1 MTSQKHLFD
10 LPDDIHYLNGAY
22 MSPLMKSV
30 QEAGIEGI
38 KRKTNP
44 SSISSDDFF
53 NLAEEVKLKFGR
65 IIHAPASQIAIIPS
79 ASYGLKSAVENIPLN
94 TGTHA
99 VVIANEFPS
108 DYNTVAEWC
117 KKNKKALKVIEA
129 PKMMTGRAQIWTDKI
144 LEQINKETCAVVL
157 SAIDWSDGTKFDLKI
172 IGKKCKE
179 NNARFIVDGTQS
191 VGAMPMDVVA
201 FSIDALIC
209 AAYKWLMGPY
219 SIGLAYYS
227 EFYNKGIP
235 IEDSWMNKS
244 NANDFTK
251 LTHYV
256 DDYKAGAARYN
267 VGEFSNFILLPML
280 DKALQ
285 QIAEWDADAIQDY
298 CGNLINPLL
307 NFLQENEYWFEENKY
322 RANHLFG
329 FLLSPLVN
337 KEKLLLQ
344 LQSSKVFVS
353 LRGDAIRVSPH
364 LYNEAPDI
372 EALIEVLKSN
382 NR

>member
-22 MSPLMKSV
+22 MSPLLKSV
-30 QEAGIEGI
+30 QEAGIAGI
-38 KRKTNP
+38 KRKSNP
-44 SSISSDDFF
+44 SSISPDDFF
-53 NLAEEVKLKFGR
+53 ILAEDVKLKFGR

-79 ASYGLKSAVENIPLN
+79 ASYGLKSAVDNILLD
-94 TGTHA
+94 TGNHA
-99 VVIANEFPS
+99 VVLANEFPS
-108 DYNTVAEWC
+108 DYNTITEWC
-117 KKNKKALKVIEA
+117 KKNKKALKIIEA
-129 PKMMTGRAQIWTDKI
+129 PKIMSGRARVWTDGI

-157 SAIDWSDGTKFDLKI
+157 SAIDWSDGTKFDLKM
-172 IGKKCKE
+172 IGEKCKE
-179 NNARFIVDGTQS
+179 NNARFIVDGTQA
-191 VGAMPMDVVA
+191 VGAMPMDVAA
-201 FSIDALIC
+201 FKIDALIC
-209 AAYKWLMGPY
+209 AGYKWLMGPY

-227 EFYNKGIP
+227 EDYNTGIP

-251 LTHYV
+251 LTHYA
-256 DDYKAGAARYN
+256 DDYKAGASRYN

-280 DKALQ
+280 DRALQ
-285 QIAEWDADAIQDY
+285 QIEEWDADAIQNY

-307 NFLQENEYWFEENKY
+307 NFLQENAYWFEENKY

-329 FLLSPLVN
+329 FLLPNAVDKN
-337 KEKLLLQ
+337 KLLHQ

-364 LYNEAPDI
+364 VYNERRDI
-372 EALIEVLKSN
+372 EALIEVLKSS

>member
-1 MTSQKHLFD
+1 MTSQKHLFE

-22 MSPLMKSV
+22 MSPLLKSV
-30 QEAGIEGI
+30 KEAGIDGI

-53 NLAEEVKLKFGR
+53 YLAEDVKLKFGR

-79 ASYGLKSAVENIPLN
+79 ASYGLKSAIDNIPIN

-99 VVIANEFPS
+99 VVLANEFPS

-117 KKNKKALKVIEA
+117 KKKKKALKVIEA
-129 PKMMTGRAQIWTDKI
+129 PKTMTGRAQVWTDKI
-144 LEQINKETCAVVL
+144 LDQISKETCAVVL
-157 SAIDWSDGTKFDLKI
+157 SVIDWSDGTKFDLKM
-172 IGKKCKE
+172 IGEKCKE
-179 NNARFIVDGTQS
+179 NNTRFIVDGTQS
-191 VGAMPMDVVA
+191 VGAMPLDVVA
-201 FSIDALIC
+201 FNIDALIC

-227 EFYNKGIP
+227 EAYNTGIP

-256 DDYKAGAARYN
+256 DDYKPGAARYN

-280 DKALQ
+280 NRALQ
-285 QIAEWDADAIQDY
+285 QITEWDAVAIQDY
-298 CGNLINPLL
+298 CGNLIKPLL
-307 NFLQENEYWFEENKY
+307 NLLQENAYWFEENKY

-329 FLLSPLVN
+329 FILPPSVN
-337 KEKLLLQ
+337 REKLLLH
-344 LQSSKVFVS
+344 LQRSKIFVS

-364 LYNEAPDI
+364 VYNEGPDI
-372 EALIEVLKSN
+372 EALIEVLKSK

>member
-1 MTSQKHLFD
+1 
-10 LPDDIHYLNGAY
+10 
-22 MSPLMKSV
+22 MSPLLKSV
-30 QEAGIEGI
+30 QEAGIVGI
-38 KRKTNP
+38 KRKSNP
-44 SSISSDDFF
+44 SSLTSDDFF
-53 NLAEEVKLKFGR
+53 TLAEEVKLKFGR
-65 IIHAPASQIAIIPS
+65 IVHAPAIQIAIIPS
-79 ASYGLKSAVENIPLN
+79 ASYGLKSAVDNIQLN
-94 TGTHA
+94 TGTHI

-108 DYNTVAEWC
+108 DYDTVMEWC
-117 KKNKKALKVIEA
+117 KKNNKAPKIIEA
-129 PKMMTGRAQIWTDKI
+129 PEVMTGRARAWTEGI
-144 LEQINKETCAVVL
+144 LKQINSETCAVVL
-157 SAIDWSDGTKFDLKI
+157 SSIHWTDGTKFDLKM
-172 IGKKCKE
+172 IGEKCKE

-201 FSIDALIC
+201 FNIDALIC

-227 EFYNKGIP
+227 EDYNTGIP

-251 LTHYV
+251 LTHYAE
-256 DDYKAGAARYN
+256 DYKPGAARYN

-280 DKALQ
+280 DRALQ
-285 QIAEWDADAIQDY
+285 QIAEWNADAIQDY

-307 NFLQENEYWFEENKY
+307 NFLQENAYWFEENKY

-329 FLLSPLVN
+329 FLLPRSVN
-337 KEKLLLQ
+337 KDKLLHQ
-344 LQSSKVFVS
+344 LHRRKIFVS

-364 LYNEAPDI
+364 VYNEPPDI
-372 EALIEVLKSN
+372 EALIETIKSN